1 MASEPASLKI
11 QTAVAL
17 YLTLSFLKSPRIAGG
32 ERVANTAEI
41 LKIKRSLL
49 LSLTQISVGEFNDR
63 A

>member
-11 QTAVAL
+11 QTAVAP

-32 ERVANTAEI
+32 ERVANAAEI